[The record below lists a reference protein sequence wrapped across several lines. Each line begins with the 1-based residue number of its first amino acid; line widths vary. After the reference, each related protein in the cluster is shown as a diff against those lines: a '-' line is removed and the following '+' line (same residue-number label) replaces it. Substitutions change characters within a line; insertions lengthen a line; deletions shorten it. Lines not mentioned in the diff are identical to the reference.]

1 MALTTIQT
9 NNKLI
14 KFTRAVNRE
23 WVRENLFAPYM
34 GEDIT
39 SIIRKRMELTSGGE
53 QMNIP
58 LVARLGA
65 TAIGSG
71 LLTGNEEAVDNYG
84 LRAWIDWARNAV
96 KTNKAEKQK
105 DSAAIFD
112 VARPLLSDWLKELTR
127 DEIVAA
133 LYALPTESAP
143 AALGSAAGQRVN
155 GILFDAATAAQR
167 NTWVV
172 DNVDRVLFGKLVSNY
187 SATFATATG
196 NLDTTDD
203 KCNRAAMRL
212 LKRIARAANPKIR
225 PYQLKDG
232 REYFVAFHGSRTFR
246 DLKIDLE
253 TINKDARP
261 RETIGSFG
269 APKNPIFQDGDLLDD
284 GVIHREI
291 PEIDTQCPTFYAT
304 AGASGTTNVRPVWMC
319 GQSAMFVAYGQMA
332 KPTQL
337 DNTDYG
343 FNQGVGIESAYG
355 VGKMFKKTTGGL
367 LREWGIATGFF
378 AASADS

>member
-14 KFTRAVNRE
+14 KFTKGVNRE

-34 GEDIT
+34 GESIT

-58 LVARLGA
+58 LVARLSSS
-65 TAIGSG
+65 AIGSG
-71 LLTGNEEAVDNYG
+71 TLAGNEEDVDNYG
-84 LRAWIDWARNAV
+84 MRAWIDWARNAV

-105 DSAAIFD
+105 DSSAIFD

-127 DEIVAA
+127 DEIIDAF
-133 LYALPTESAP
+133 YALPSESAP
-143 AALGSAAGQRVN
+143 AGLNSAAGQRVN
-155 GILFDAATAAQR
+155 GILFQDATAAQR
-167 NTWVV
+167 NTWAV
-172 DNVDRVLFGKLVSNY
+172 DNVDRVLFGKLKSNY
-187 SATFATATG
+187 SATFATATA

-225 PYQLKDG
+225 PFKVTDG

-246 DLKIDLE
+246 DLKTDLE

-261 RETIGSFG
+261 REANGVS
-269 APKNPIFQDGDLLDD
+269 KNPIFQDGDLLDD

-291 PEIDTQCPTFYAT
+291 PEIDTRAPAFYTT
-304 AGASGTTNVRPVWMC
+304 AGASGTTEVRPVWMC
-319 GQSAMFVAYGQMA
+319 GQSAMVMAYGQMA

-337 DNTDYG
+337 DNTDYQ
-343 FNQGVGIESAYG
+343 FNTGVGIETAYG

-367 LREWGIATGFF
+367 LKEWGVATGFF
-378 AASADS
+378 AAAADS

>member
-14 KFTRAVNRE
+14 KFTKGVNRE

-34 GEDIT
+34 GESIT

-58 LVARLGA
+58 LVARLKA

-71 LLTGNEEAVDNYG
+71 ALAGNEEDVDNYG
-84 LRAWIDWARNAV
+84 MRAWIDWARNAV

-105 DSAAIFD
+105 DSSAIFD

-127 DEIVAA
+127 DEIIDA
-133 LYALPTESAP
+133 LYAIQTESAP
-143 AALGSAAGQRVN
+143 AGLNSAAGQRVN
-155 GILFDAATAAQR
+155 GILFDDATAAQR

-187 SATFATATG
+187 SATFATATA

-212 LKRIARAANPKIR
+212 LKRRAKLADPKIR
-225 PYQLKDG
+225 PFKVTDG
-232 REYFVAFHGSRTFR
+232 REYYVAFHGSRTFR

-261 RETIGSFG
+261 REGNGVS
-269 APKNPIFQDGDLLDD
+269 KNPIFQDGDLLDD

-291 PEIDTQCPTFYAT
+291 PEIDTRAPTFYAT
-304 AGASGTTNVRPVWMC
+304 AGASGTTEVRPVWLC
-319 GQSAMFVAYGQMA
+319 GQSAVVMAYGQMA

-337 DNTDYG
+337 DNTDYQ
-343 FNQGVGIESAYG
+343 FNQGVGIETAYG
-355 VGKMFKKTTGGL
+355 VGKMFKKTKTGL
-367 LREWGIATGFF
+367 LKEWGIATGFF
-378 AASADS
+378 AAAADS

>member
-1 MALTTIQT
+1 MALSTTQT

-14 KFTRAVNRE
+14 KFTREINRE
-23 WVRENLFAPYM
+23 YVRENLFSPYM
-34 GEDIT
+34 GADIT
-39 SIIRKRMELTSGGE
+39 AIIRIRQEMKQGGE
-53 QMNIP
+53 EMNIP
-58 LVARLGA
+58 MVAALSG

-71 LLTGNEEAVDNYG
+71 TLTGNEESIDNYG
-84 LRAWIDWARNAV
+84 MRMKLDWARNAI

-112 VARPLLSDWLKELTR
+112 VARPLLSDWGKSLQR
-127 DEIVAA
+127 DEIIDA
-133 LYALPTESAP
+133 LYALPTESSP
-143 AALGSAAGQRVN
+143 AGLGSAAGQRVN
-155 GILFDAATAAQR
+155 GILFGDATAGQR

-187 SATFATATG
+187 SATFATATA

-203 KCNRAAMRL
+203 KCTRASMRL
-212 LKRIARAANPKIR
+212 LKRIARAASPKIR
-225 PYQLKDG
+225 PFKIKDG

-261 RETIGSFG
+261 REANGFD
-269 APKNPIFQDGDLLDD
+269 KNPIFQDGDLMDD

-291 PEIDTQCPTFYAT
+291 PEIDTRVPTFYAT
-304 AGASGTTNVRPVWMC
+304 AGNGGTTNVRPVWLC
-319 GQSAMFVAYGQMA
+319 GQSALAVGWGQMA

-343 FNQGVGIESAYG
+343 FNLGVGIEMAYG
-355 VGKMFKKTTGGL
+355 VSRMFKKTTGGL
-367 LREWGIATGFF
+367 LKDWGIATAFF
-378 AASADS
+378 AAAADS

>member
-1 MALTTIQT
+1 MAVTTIQT

-14 KFTRAVNRE
+14 KFTKGVNRE

-34 GEDIT
+34 GEAIT

-58 LVARLGA
+58 MVARLNA
-65 TAIGSG
+65 TAIASG
-71 LLTGNEEAVDNYG
+71 TLSGNEEDVDNYG
-84 LRAWIDWARNAV
+84 MRAWIDWARNAV

-127 DEIVAA
+127 DEIIDAF
-133 LYALPTESAP
+133 YALVSESAP
-143 AALGSAAGQRVN
+143 AGLNSAAGQRVN

-167 NTWVV
+167 NTWVS
-172 DNVDRVLFGKLVSNY
+172 DNSDRVLFGALMSNY
-187 SATFATATG
+187 SATFATATAT
-196 NLDTTDD
+196 LDTTAD
-203 KCNRAAMRL
+203 KCNRASMRL
-212 LKRIARAANPKIR
+212 LKRIARAANPKLR
-225 PYQLKDG
+225 PFKVTDG

-261 RETIGSFG
+261 RDVG
-269 APKNPIFQDGDLLDD
+269 KNPIFQDGDLLDD

-291 PEIDTQCPTFYAT
+291 PEIDTRAPTFYAT
-304 AGASGTTNVRPVWMC
+304 AGASGTTNVRPVWLC
-319 GQSAMFVAYGQMA
+319 GQSAMVMAYGQMA

-343 FNQGVGIESAYG
+343 FNQGVGIETAYG
-355 VGKMFKKTTGGL
+355 VGKMFKKTKDAKL
-367 LREWGIATGFF
+367 KEWGVATGFF
-378 AASADS
+378 AAAADS